1 MSDVAKWV
9 DEKYGPSCLPITD
22 AYLGRHTKSGYRD
35 ALIEAAELMDAC
47 PVILIKGE
55 PGHAAVDTSSLAR
68 WHTRMRKFLEGLDEQ
83 GT

>member
-9 DEKYGPSCLPITD
+9 DEKCQCMPLTPELRDMACIDCFQL
-22 AYLGRHTKSGYRD
+22 YRD

-68 WHTRMRKFLEGLDEQ
+68 WHTRMRKFLEGLDDS
-83 GT
+83 